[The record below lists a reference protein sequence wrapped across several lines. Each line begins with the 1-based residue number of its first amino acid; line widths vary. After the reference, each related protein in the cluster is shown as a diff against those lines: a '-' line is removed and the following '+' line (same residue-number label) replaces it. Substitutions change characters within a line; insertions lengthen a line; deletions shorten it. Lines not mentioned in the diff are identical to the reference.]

1 MAPPTAVAFV
11 TPVVAPGGRV
21 SVAALSQ
28 RSTPIPFG
36 PAVGGTRRRVWAPS
50 MSLTTLPPPPPP
62 PLRPPTPLPHP
73 DSDASDGS
81 GGGGGG
87 VVVPIGS
94 VADFLSAMAAS
105 AAGGRVAV
113 VFFYAPYC
121 RACGA
126 IRPRVAKEAAARS
139 GSAAAGD
146 GAQQGSG
153 SWGVDFYSV
162 DCVAVRE
169 LAVRLGVR
177 AMPAF
182 HFYDGGR
189 GKVEDFVVGP
199 RSVGR
204 LMSKLNQ
211 LDEAMG

>member
-1 MAPPTAVAFV
+1 M
-11 TPVVAPGGRV
+11 
-21 SVAALSQ
+21 
-28 RSTPIPFG
+28 
-36 PAVGGTRRRVWAPS
+36 
-50 MSLTTLPPPPPP
+50 
-62 PLRPPTPLPHP
+62 
-73 DSDASDGS
+73 
-81 GGGGGG
+81 
-87 VVVPIGS
+87 VVPIGS
-94 VADFLSAMAAS
+94 VADFLSAIAAS

-113 VFFYAPYC
+113 VLFYAPYC

-126 IRPRVAKEAAARS
+126 VRPRVAKEAAARS
-139 GSAAAGD
+139 VSAAAGD
-146 GAQQGSG
+146 GAQQQGSG
-153 SWGVDFYSV
+153 SRGLDFFSV

-204 LMSKLNQ
+204 LVSKLNQ
-211 LDEAMG
+211 LDEVMG